1 MGRTW
6 NMRIS
11 ARIIIIIPAW
21 VKGISI
27 MVVTPVMHL
36 WQRHLIWYC
45 INSMRISMHWYQSWS
60 IKMIISNKTHR
71 LVNILVILRIIT
83 IMAQHFVM
91 LCMIKANQL
100 TILTRITNS
109 STPIIDP
116 PQSTEIPSRSDTTT
130 ALLKQ
135 NQREKLAKIAIKTV
149 GFIIITAQE
158 HLWLLKHHP
167 LEEVKQTI
175 NSTAAAIQITTR
187 VLPRWIRR
195 CSNQAR
201 NLKEIG
207 LQCVKQ
213 RVTRS

>member
-21 VKGISI
+21 IKGISI

-71 LVNILVILRIIT
+71 LVNILVKILIIT

-100 TILTRITNS
+100 TILIRITNF
-109 STPIIDP
+109 STPIIADP
-116 PQSTEIPSRSDTTT
+116 PQSTEIPSRNDTTT
-130 ALLKQ
+130 ALSKQ
-135 NQREKLAKIAIKTV
+135 SQREKIAKIAIKTV
-149 GFIIITAQE
+149 GFIIIITAQ
-158 HLWLLKHHP
+158 
-167 LEEVKQTI
+167 
-175 NSTAAAIQITTR
+175 
-187 VLPRWIRR
+187 
-195 CSNQAR
+195 
-201 NLKEIG
+201 
-207 LQCVKQ
+207 
-213 RVTRS
+213 